1 MAINKDR
8 VLSVF
13 VDESGN
19 FGDPHD
25 PARHCIVTLVLHDQ
39 AFDISRYVEDLDR
52 ANDDLGLDPEVF
64 QFHTAPLIRQ
74 DDEYAAMSRRMR
86 GRILDRMLT
95 FVRNVDFKYRCFSVD
110 TNFVNSAEQIFEKLR
125 RQMSEFVLG
134 HKAIFEVTD
143 CVKIYYD
150 AGQKPVSRLLD
161 EALGKVLPCPVIFAQ
176 GARQEHYKLLQV
188 ADLICT
194 IHLIELRLSQ
204 GLPLNLA
211 ETRFFGGP
219 RDFKRNI
226 LKKIKLK
233 EME

>member
-95 FVRNVDFKYRCFSVD
+95 FVRNVDFKY
-110 TNFVNSAEQIFEKLR
+110 
-125 RQMSEFVLG
+125 
-134 HKAIFEVTD
+134 
-143 CVKIYYD
+143 
-150 AGQKPVSRLLD
+150 
-161 EALGKVLPCPVIFAQ
+161 
-176 GARQEHYKLLQV
+176 
-188 ADLICT
+188 
-194 IHLIELRLSQ
+194 
-204 GLPLNLA
+204 
-211 ETRFFGGP
+211 
-219 RDFKRNI
+219 
-226 LKKIKLK
+226 
-233 EME
+233 